1 MANRI
6 RGRQRQRPPGEART
20 IRDIASVLTG
30 RPDPK
35 TEVERAFP
43 EYILVLA
50 ATSNDEYW
58 ELRNTIHDDC
68 YLPRWEE
75 FCGQLEVPTT
85 SSSSILE
92 QRCISEEVE
101 SKRLDLLLIMSV
113 LTALDA
119 GWRK

>member
-6 RGRQRQRPPGEART
+6 GGRQKQRSSGETRT
-20 IRDIASVLTG
+20 IRDIASILTG

-50 ATSNDEYW
+50 ATNKDEYW

-75 FCGQLEVPTT
+75 FCVQLEIPIT
-85 SSSSILE
+85 SSSSVLE
-92 QRCISEEVE
+92 QRCIIEEVE
-101 SKRLDLLLIMSV
+101 SERLDLLLIMSV